1 MVKYQAY
8 DLKHSNTSGEHYLQA
23 SSLSIL
29 YSYKKGFT
37 NSFIFMQTFNFIL
50 NINIK
55 LNRSVH

>member
-37 NSFIFMQTFNFIL
+37 NSFIFMQTFNFIPNNL
-50 NINIK
+50 SI
-55 LNRSVH
+55 LS